1 MSEERKD
8 YEVGYGKPP
17 AHGRFQKGRS
27 GNPKGRPKGAK
38 GFLASVQREL
48 ERKITVR
55 EGNRTVRISK
65 GEAAAM
71 RVVELALKGDKAALR
86 LLAMLDGGYRERLD
100 QGTSL
105 AESHTAPDQTDAAIL
120 QHFATMLAEGHS
132 LRGLEVMPANRP
144 EERDD
149 DDDRA

>member
-1 MSEERKD
+1 MSEQKKD

-27 GNPKGRPKGAK
+27 GNAKGRPKGAK

-55 EGNRTVRISK
+55 EGNRTIRISK

-71 RVVELALKGDKAALR
+71 RAVELALKGDKGALR
-86 LLAMLDGGYRERLD
+86 LLAMLDGGHRERAD
-100 QGTSL
+100 QAAGM
-105 AESHTAPDQTDAAIL
+105 AESHAGPDQTDAAIL
-120 QHFATMLAEGHS
+120 HHFAAMLAEGHS
-132 LRGLEVMPANRP
+132 LPGLTVMPTNGS
-144 EERDD
+144 EREDD
-149 DDDRA
+149 DDLA